1 MKIVRIDNFDREGP
15 GHDDKLIAENVIEPY
30 GAKIVEFLNKGEWEG
45 SSDFY
50 TLQKDDYKLKI
61 FEP

>member
-15 GHDDKLIAENVIEPY
+15 GYDDKLIAENVHEHY
-30 GAKIVEFLNKGEWEG
+30 GKKIVNLLNNGEHRE

-50 TLQKDDYKLKI
+50 TLQEDEYKLKE
-61 FEP
+61 FQP